1 MRRPS
6 DWTPRLAAGDG
17 ALAERLAA
25 ALADDI
31 ARGRIAPGDRLPAHR
46 DLAWRLEIGLG
57 TVTRAYA
64 LLERRGLVVPERGR
78 GMFVAVPPAQPA
90 GPVDLCVNTPPRML
104 DTQALRAS
112 LARLAARID
121 MSGFGSYTPSAGTP
135 QHRAMMARWLA
146 RDRLELPPSRLMLTS
161 GAQHALAVAIATTTG
176 GRPGTILT
184 ESLTY
189 PGIITIARHAGHRL
203 QPVMADDQGMC
214 PDALDRALHTA
225 LRDGRP
231 GQRLI
236 YVTPTLHN
244 PTAASMSRA
253 RREAISGVAAAH
265 DAVIVEDDVYGVFAA
280 GDMPPLTALA
290 PDRCLYVSGLSKSL
304 SPGLRIGALAVP
316 PAFLEAAADAL
327 AAGATMAPPL
337 GCLLMESWLEDGTAE
352 AVEQAVRAESRAR
365 TALARRL
372 LGKHVAPQETPGFHI
387 WLPMPRPRA
396 EALAMAA
403 AARGIRVTPPSAPM
417 VDDRPGAPAGLRLCL
432 GGPSPEAL
440 TTALNDIARLV
451 EERDTDPAAYV
462 AI

>member
-1 MRRPS
+1 MRRGS

-17 ALAERLAA
+17 SLADRLAS

-46 DLAWRLEIGLG
+46 DLAWRLDIGLG

-78 GMFVAVPPAQPA
+78 GMFVAVPPAPPP
-90 GPVDLCVNTPPRML
+90 GPVDLCVNTPPRTL

-112 LARLAARID
+112 LARLATRID
-121 MSGFGSYTPSAGTP
+121 MTGFGSYTPSAGTP

-146 RDRLELPPSRLMLTS
+146 RDRVDLPPSRLMLAS
-161 GAQHALAVAIATTTG
+161 GAQHALAVAIATVTG

-203 QPVMADDQGMC
+203 QPVMIDDQGMC
-214 PDALDRALHTA
+214 PQALDRALHTA
-225 LRDGRP
+225 MRDGRP

-244 PTAASMSRA
+244 PTAASMGRA
-253 RREAISGVAAAH
+253 RREAIVGVATAH
-265 DAVIVEDDVYGVFAA
+265 DAMIVEDDVYGVFA
-280 GDMPPLTALA
+280 GSDMPPLAALA

-327 AAGATMAPPL
+327 AASATMAPPL

-352 AVEQAVRAESRAR
+352 AVEQAVRAESRDR
-365 TALARRL
+365 TALARQL
-372 LGKHVAPQETPGFHI
+372 LGHHVPPRETPGFHI
-387 WLPMPRPRA
+387 WLPMPRPAA

-403 AARGIRVTPPSAPM
+403 AARGIRVTPPSAPV

-432 GGPSPEAL
+432 GGPSRDAL
-440 TTALNDIARLV
+440 TTALGSIADILNRLPDETADRIAV
-451 EERDTDPAAYV
+451 
-462 AI
+462 